1 MVDQV
6 VQVVI
11 DWAALVSPFK
21 VYVAFTLIAY
31 LENILPPIPGD
42 ILIVFSG
49 YLAAEG
55 LVGLIPI
62 WILTVIASVLGFMN
76 MYWLGKKLK
85 HQISTNAEEHFLLKF
100 FNHKYIKISKIWM
113 RKYGQWV
120 VVSNRFLAGTR
131 SVISLSAGALGLKFM
146 QTTFS
151 SFISSA
157 LWNAILIG
165 SGWLVKDNW
174 AIIGN
179 YLTAYG
185 KLILLGISVLIICTL
200 VFSFFKKKKAAK
212 GIIS

>member
-11 DWAALVSPFK
+11 DWVAQVSPFK

-55 LVGLIPI
+55 LVSLIPI
-62 WILTVIASVLGFMN
+62 WTFTVLASVLGFMN
-76 MYWLGKKLK
+76 MYWLGKKLE
-85 HQISTNAEEHFLLKF
+85 HQISANTHEYFLLKF
-100 FNHKYIKISKIWM
+100 FKYKYIKIAKTWM
-113 RKYGQWV
+113 QKYGQWV

-131 SVISLSAGALGLKFM
+131 SVISLTAGVSDLKIT

-165 SGWLVKDNW
+165 SGWLVKENW

-185 KLILLGISVLIICTL
+185 KLILLGISLLIISRIL
-200 VFSFFKKKKAAK
+200 FSYFKKKKT
-212 GIIS
+212 SESN

>member
-6 VQVVI
+6 LQVVI
-11 DWAALVSPFK
+11 DWVAQVSPFK
-21 VYVAFTLIAY
+21 VYIAFTLIAY

-55 LVGLIPI
+55 LVSLIPI
-62 WILTVIASVLGFMN
+62 WAFTVSASVLGFMN
-76 MYWLGKKLK
+76 MYWLGKKLE
-85 HQISTNAEEHFLLKF
+85 HQISTNTHEYFLLKF
-100 FNHKYIKISKIWM
+100 FKYKYIKIAKTWM
-113 RKYGQWV
+113 QKYGQWV

-131 SVISLSAGALGLKFM
+131 SVISLTAGVSDLKIT

-165 SGWLVKDNW
+165 SGWLVKENW

-185 KLILLGISVLIICTL
+185 KLILLGISLLIISRIL
-200 VFSFFKKKKAAK
+200 LSYFKEKKTNE
-212 GIIS
+212 SN

>member
-6 VQVVI
+6 LQVVI
-11 DWAALVSPFK
+11 DWVAQVSPFK
-21 VYVAFTLIAY
+21 VYIAFTLIAY

-55 LVGLIPI
+55 LVSLIPI
-62 WILTVIASVLGFMN
+62 WTFTVSASVLGFMN
-76 MYWLGKKLK
+76 MYWLGKKLE
-85 HQISTNAEEHFLLKF
+85 HQISTNTHEYFLLKF
-100 FNHKYIKISKIWM
+100 FKYKYIKIAKTWM
-113 RKYGQWV
+113 QKYGQWV

-131 SVISLSAGALGLKFM
+131 SVISLTAGVSDLKIT

-165 SGWLVKDNW
+165 SGWLVKENW

-185 KLILLGISVLIICTL
+185 KLILLGISLLIISRIL
-200 VFSFFKKKKAAK
+200 LSYFKKKKTNE
-212 GIIS
+212 SN

>member
-11 DWAALVSPFK
+11 DWVAQVSPFK
-21 VYVAFTLIAY
+21 VYIAFTLIAY

-55 LVGLIPI
+55 LVSLIPI
-62 WILTVIASVLGFMN
+62 WTFTVSASVLGFMN
-76 MYWLGKKLK
+76 MYWLGKKLE
-85 HQISTNAEEHFLLKF
+85 HQISTNTHEYFLLKF
-100 FNHKYIKISKIWM
+100 FKYKYIKIAKTWM
-113 RKYGQWV
+113 QKYGQWV

-131 SVISLSAGALGLKFM
+131 SVISLTAGVSDLKIT

-165 SGWLVKDNW
+165 SGWLVKENW

-185 KLILLGISVLIICTL
+185 KLILLGISLLIISRIL
-200 VFSFFKKKKAAK
+200 LSYFKKKKT
-212 GIIS
+212 SESN

>member
-11 DWAALVSPFK
+11 DWVAQVSPFK

-55 LVGLIPI
+55 LVSLIPI
-62 WILTVIASVLGFMN
+62 WIFTVLASVLGFMN
-76 MYWLGKKLK
+76 MYWLGKKLE
-85 HQISTNAEEHFLLKF
+85 HQISTNTHVYFLLKF
-100 FNHKYIKISKIWM
+100 FKYKYIKIAKTWM
-113 RKYGQWV
+113 QKYGQWV

-131 SVISLSAGALGLKFM
+131 SVISLTAGVSDLKIT

-165 SGWLVKDNW
+165 SGWLVKENW

-185 KLILLGISVLIICTL
+185 KLILLGISLLIISRIL
-200 VFSFFKKKKAAK
+200 LSYFKKKKTNE
-212 GIIS
+212 SN

>member
-6 VQVVI
+6 LQVVI
-11 DWAALVSPFK
+11 DWVAQVSPFK
-21 VYVAFTLIAY
+21 VYIAFTLIAY

-55 LVGLIPI
+55 LVSLIPI
-62 WILTVIASVLGFMN
+62 WTFTVSASVLGFMN
-76 MYWLGKKLK
+76 MYWLGKKLE
-85 HQISTNAEEHFLLKF
+85 HQISTNTHEYFLLKF
-100 FNHKYIKISKIWM
+100 FKYKYIKIAKTWM
-113 RKYGQWV
+113 QKYGQWV

-131 SVISLSAGALGLKFM
+131 SVISLTAGVSDLKIT

-165 SGWLVKDNW
+165 SGWLVKENW

-185 KLILLGISVLIICTL
+185 KLILLGISLLIISRIL
-200 VFSFFKKKKAAK
+200 LSYLKKKKT
-212 GIIS
+212 SESN

>member
-6 VQVVI
+6 LQVVI
-11 DWAALVSPFK
+11 DWVAQVSPFK
-21 VYVAFTLIAY
+21 VYIAFTLIAY

-55 LVGLIPI
+55 LVSLIPI
-62 WILTVIASVLGFMN
+62 WTFTVSASVLGFMN
-76 MYWLGKKLK
+76 MYWLGKKLE
-85 HQISTNAEEHFLLKF
+85 HQISTNTHEYFLLKF
-100 FNHKYIKISKIWM
+100 FKYKYIKIAKTWM
-113 RKYGQWV
+113 QKYGQWV

-131 SVISLSAGALGLKFM
+131 SVISLTAGVSDLKIT

-165 SGWLVKDNW
+165 SGWLVKENW

-185 KLILLGISVLIICTL
+185 KLILLGISLLIISRIL
-200 VFSFFKKKKAAK
+200 LSYFKKKKT
-212 GIIS
+212 SESN

>member
-11 DWAALVSPFK
+11 DWVAQVSPFK

-55 LVGLIPI
+55 LVSLIPI
-62 WILTVIASVLGFMN
+62 WIFTVLASVLGFMN
-76 MYWLGKKLK
+76 MYWLGKKLE
-85 HQISTNAEEHFLLKF
+85 HQISTNTHEYFLLKF
-100 FNHKYIKISKIWM
+100 FKYKYIKIAKTWM
-113 RKYGQWV
+113 QKYGQWV

-131 SVISLSAGALGLKFM
+131 SVISLTAGVSDLKIT

-151 SFISSA
+151 SFISSV

-165 SGWLVKDNW
+165 SGWLVKENW

-185 KLILLGISVLIICTL
+185 KLILLGISLLIISRIL
-200 VFSFFKKKKAAK
+200 LSYFKKKKTNE
-212 GIIS
+212 SN

>member
-11 DWAALVSPFK
+11 DWVAQVSPFK
-21 VYVAFTLIAY
+21 VYIAFTLIAY

-55 LVGLIPI
+55 LVSLIPI
-62 WILTVIASVLGFMN
+62 WTFTVSASVLGFMN
-76 MYWLGKKLK
+76 MYWLGKKLE
-85 HQISTNAEEHFLLKF
+85 HQISTNTHEYFLLKF
-100 FNHKYIKISKIWM
+100 FKYKYIKIAKTWM
-113 RKYGQWV
+113 QKYGQWV

-131 SVISLSAGALGLKFM
+131 SVISLTAGVSDLKIA

-165 SGWLVKDNW
+165 SGWLVKENW

-185 KLILLGISVLIICTL
+185 KLILLGISLLIISRIL
-200 VFSFFKKKKAAK
+200 LSYFKKKKT
-212 GIIS
+212 SESN

>member
-6 VQVVI
+6 LQVVI
-11 DWAALVSPFK
+11 DWVAQVSPFK

-55 LVGLIPI
+55 LVSLIPI
-62 WILTVIASVLGFMN
+62 WTFTVSASVLGFMN
-76 MYWLGKKLK
+76 MYWLGKKLE
-85 HQISTNAEEHFLLKF
+85 HQISTNTHEYFLLKF
-100 FNHKYIKISKIWM
+100 FKYKYIKIAKTWM
-113 RKYGQWV
+113 QKYGQWV

-131 SVISLSAGALGLKFM
+131 SVISLTAGVSDLKIT

-165 SGWLVKDNW
+165 SGWLVKENW

-185 KLILLGISVLIICTL
+185 KLILLGISLLIISRIL
-200 VFSFFKKKKAAK
+200 LSYFKKKKT
-212 GIIS
+212 SESN

>member
-6 VQVVI
+6 LQVVI
-11 DWAALVSPFK
+11 DWVAQVSPFK
-21 VYVAFTLIAY
+21 MYVAFTLIAY

-55 LVGLIPI
+55 LVSLIPI
-62 WILTVIASVLGFMN
+62 WTFTVSASVLGFMN
-76 MYWLGKKLK
+76 MYWLGKKLE
-85 HQISTNAEEHFLLKF
+85 HQISTNTHEYFLLKF
-100 FNHKYIKISKIWM
+100 FKYKYIKIAKTWM
-113 RKYGQWV
+113 QKYGQWV

-131 SVISLSAGALGLKFM
+131 SVISLTAGVSDLKIT

-165 SGWLVKDNW
+165 SGWLVKENW

-185 KLILLGISVLIICTL
+185 KLILLGISLLIISRIL
-200 VFSFFKKKKAAK
+200 LSYFKKKKTNE
-212 GIIS
+212 SN